1 MNVLAIGNSFS
12 EDATRYLHGIA
23 RADGETL
30 NVVNLY
36 IGGCSLEKHFRNM
49 LSEAKAYEL
58 QYNGEKTG
66 FYVSIKD
73 ALLNRRWDVVTL
85 QQASPVSFEK
95 DSYFPYINSLAEYV
109 RAYSPKAKLYI
120 HQTWAYEDG
129 SERLAKLGRFERA
142 AEMRNALISAYDEAA
157 KAINA
162 DGIIPSGRLL
172 GALLDNGVEKVHRD
186 TYHASRGLGR
196 YAIALL
202 WYSVLTGRSV
212 ADNTF
217 SDFDEEV
224 SEAEV
229 AIAKK
234 CVEEKIEKYER

>member
-36 IGGCSLEKHFRNM
+36 IGGCPLEKHFRNM

-66 FYVSIKD
+66 FFVSIKD
-73 ALLNRRWDVVTL
+73 ALLNRRWDVITL
-85 QQASPVSFEK
+85 QQASPVSFDK
-95 DSYFPYINSLAEYV
+95 DSYFPYVNRLVEYV
-109 RAYSPKAKLYI
+109 KAYSPKAKIYI
-120 HQTWAYEDG
+120 HETWAYEDG
-129 SERLAKLGRFERA
+129 SERLAKLGRFESA
-142 AEMRNALISAYDEAA
+142 NEMRNAVIATYEEVASEIA
-157 KAINA
+157 A
-162 DGIIPSGRLL
+162 DGLIPSGRLL
-172 GALLDNGVEKVHRD
+172 GALLENGIEKVHRD

-196 YAIALL
+196 YALALL
-202 WYSVLTGRSV
+202 WYSVLTGSSV
-212 ADNTF
+212 ADNAF
-217 SDFDEEV
+217 CDFDEAI
-224 SEAEV
+224 SEEEI

-234 CVEEKIEKYER
+234 CVEAITR

>member
-49 LSEAKAYEL
+49 HSEARAYEL

-66 FYVSIKD
+66 FFVSIKD
-73 ALLNRRWDVVTL
+73 ALLNRRWDVVTF
-85 QQASPVSFEK
+85 QQASPASFDKE
-95 DSYFPYINSLAEYV
+95 SYFPYISELVMYA
-109 RAYSPKAKLYI
+109 RAFSPKAKIYI
-120 HQTWAYEDG
+120 HQTWAYEEG
-129 SERLAKLGRFERA
+129 SERLLNFGRFEHA
-142 AEMRNALISAYDEAA
+142 YEMRDALISAYDEVA
-157 KAINA
+157 KEIGAH
-162 DGIIPSGRLL
+162 GIIPSGKLL
-172 GALLDNGVEKVHRD
+172 SNLLESGIEKVHRD
-186 TYHASRGLGR
+186 TYHASKGLGR
-196 YAIALL
+196 YALALL

-212 ADNTF
+212 LDNTF
-217 SDFDEEV
+217 CDFDEAI
-224 SEAEV
+224 SEEER

-234 CVEEKIEKYER
+234 CVEAITK